1 LPLSVASSAG
11 PLISPSRLPQSRL
24 WPARSPD
31 EEHDKITTATKNGAR
46 LAEARLAA
54 IA

>member
-1 LPLSVASSAG
+1 VA
-11 PLISPSRLPQSRL
+11 R
-24 WPARSPD
+24 D